1 MGAKDNR
8 GQTALDR
15 ASNEAT
21 RAVLRAALVREEE
34 AIREV
39 YTTIFLKDVLI
50 NAILD
55 FCMPKLAAQQRQAR
69 EAAAREGKTLTAEQA
84 RELRE
89 VELFKRRLMRVLIW
103 GNVNGV
109 WKLLVSLL
117 PFKYAKL
124 SEKVKRELKR
134 RFAEE
139 KRLDEL
145 DEVQQMASGLLG
157 NVLIPLHAGFWRLR
171 AMKTQLHEAEEKVK
185 ALAAHRESGEE
196 KETDGQQQALAEM
209 KAKLRAELAA
219 MESVPPPTS
228 APVSLLS
235 SSSSS
240 SSSSSASSSSS
251 STTRP
256 TV

>member
-1 MGAKDNR
+1 MGAKDNYGR
-8 GQTALDR
+8 TALDR

-69 EAAAREGKTLTAEQA
+69 EAAAKEGKTLTAEQA

-117 PFKYAKL
+117 PFEL
-124 SEKVKRELKR
+124 SEEVKREVKQ

-196 KETDGQQQALAEM
+196 KEADGQQQALAEM
-209 KAKLRAELAA
+209 KTKLRAEIAA

>member
-1 MGAKDNR
+1 MGAKDNF
-8 GQTALDR
+8 GETALDHADNEATR
-15 ASNEAT
+15 AVLHAALVHSNEAT

-39 YTTIFLKDVLI
+39 YTTIILKDMLI

-69 EAAAREGKTLTAEQA
+69 EAAAKEGKTLTAEQA

-117 PFKYAKL
+117 PFEYAKL
-124 SEKVKRELKR
+124 SEEVKREVKQ

-185 ALAAHRESGEE
+185 ALAAHRASDEE
-196 KETDGQQQALAEM
+196 KEADGQEQALA
-209 KAKLRAELAA
+209 
-219 MESVPPPTS
+219 
-228 APVSLLS
+228 
-235 SSSSS
+235 
-240 SSSSSASSSSS
+240 
-251 STTRP
+251 
-256 TV
+256 